1 MADLLPLRQ
10 RVRDFVEE
18 RIKPVIGDYEAREE
32 TPWHLVDE
40 MRSLGLFGMLIPAE
54 WGGLGLSLRDYA
66 VLLGEIE
73 RGCGSFRS
81 MLSIQNS
88 LVGLTLLA
96 HGTDEQ
102 KRRYL
107 APAARGEILVS
118 FGLSEP
124 DAGSNPAEMSTQATR
139 VVDGWRLNGRKMWI
153 GNGARAGLLLIF
165 ARTGTTANGAP
176 AITAFL
182 VEPGAGV
189 RTEVMKGKMGLRAAL
204 PSHIFLEDA
213 FVADENVLG
222 PIGGGMRIALYSLDH
237 GRLSAAAAGCA
248 VCDVALELSLQYA
261 QRRRQFGKPIAGHQL
276 VQELLADIH
285 VDAQAARGL
294 LERVIGLKEAGQP
307 FSEAA
312 ATAKLFA
319 SEAANRCASR
329 AVQVHGGRGY
339 LEETGL
345 PRLVRDARIL
355 TLYEGT
361 SQILKLVLGRQLTG
375 VSAFGGA

>member
-1 MADLLPLRQ
+1 MSDVATLRQ
-10 RVRDFVEE
+10 RVRAFVEE
-18 RIKPVIGDYEAREE
+18 RVKPVIVDYEAREE
-32 TPWHLVDE
+32 TPWELVDE
-40 MRSLGLFGMLIPAE
+40 MRALGLFGMLIPAE
-54 WGGLGLSLRDYA
+54 WGGLGLSLHDYA
-66 VLLGEIE
+66 ALMGEIE

-96 HGTDEQ
+96 HANEAQ
-102 KRRYL
+102 KQRYL
-107 APAARGEILVS
+107 PRLARGEILVS

-124 DAGSNPAEMSTQATR
+124 DAGSNPAEMSTTATR
-139 VVDGWRLNGRKMWI
+139 VDGGWRLNGRKMWI
-153 GNGARAGLLLIF
+153 GNAARAGLMLIF
-165 ARTGTTANGAP
+165 ARAEIEKP

-182 VEPGAGV
+182 VEPGEGV
-189 RTEVMKGKMGLRAAL
+189 RTEIMKGKMGLRAAL
-204 PSHIFLEDA
+204 PSHIFLEEA
-213 FVADENVLG
+213 FVPDENVLG
-222 PIGGGMRIALYSLDH
+222 PVGGGLRIALYSLDH

-248 VCDVALELSLQYA
+248 VCDVAVELSLAYA
-261 QRRRQFGKPIAGHQL
+261 GTRRQFGKPIAGHQL

-294 LERVIGLKEAGQP
+294 LERAITLKEANLP

-312 ATAKLFA
+312 ATAKLFS

-329 AVQVHGGRGY
+329 AVQIHGGRGY

-361 SQILKLVLGRQLTG
+361 SQILKLVLGRHLTG
-375 VSAFGGA
+375 VSAF

>member
-1 MADLLPLRQ
+1 MPDFAQLRQ
-10 RVRDFVEE
+10 QVRDFIDTEV
-18 RIKPVIGDYEAREE
+18 KPVIAGFEAREE
-32 TPWHLVDE
+32 TPWHLVDR
-40 MRSLGLFGMLIPAE
+40 MRELGLFGMLIPVE
-54 WGGLGLSLRDYA
+54 WGGLGLGLRDYA
-66 VLLGEIE
+66 ALMGEIE

-88 LVGLTLLA
+88 LVGLTLLG
-96 HGTDEQ
+96 HGSDDQ

-107 APAARGEILVS
+107 PQLARGEMLVS

-124 DAGSNPAEMSTQATR
+124 EAGSNPAEMTTTAVR
-139 VVDGWRLNGRKMWI
+139 VDGGWRLSGRKMWI
-153 GNGARAGLLLIF
+153 GNAARAGLMMIF
-165 ARTGTTANGAP
+165 ARTDGADRP
-176 AITAFL
+176 GVITAFL
-182 VEPGAGV
+182 VEPGPGV
-189 RTEVMKGKMGLRAAL
+189 TTEIMTGKMGLRTAL

-213 FVADENVLG
+213 FVADANVLG
-222 PIGGGMRIALYSLDH
+222 LVGGGMRIALYSLDH

-248 VCDVALELSLQYA
+248 VCDVALELSLAYA
-261 QRRRQFGKPIAGHQL
+261 GSRRQFGKAIAGHQL

-294 LERVIGLKEAGQP
+294 LERAIALKEAGQP

-319 SEAANRCASR
+319 SEAANRCAAR

-361 SQILKLVLGRQLTG
+361 SQILKLILGRHLTG
-375 VSAFGGA
+375 VNAF

>member
-1 MADLLPLRQ
+1 MSDFVTLRQ
-10 RVRDFVEE
+10 SVRDLVEE
-18 RIKPVIGDYEAREE
+18 KVKPVIADYEAREE
-32 TPWHLVDE
+32 TPWDLVAA
-40 MRSLGLFGMLIPAE
+40 MRDIGLFGMLIPKE

-66 VLLGEIE
+66 ALMGEIE

-96 HGTDEQ
+96 HGTEAQ
-102 KRRYL
+102 KQRYL
-107 APAARGEILVS
+107 HRLARGEILVS

-124 DAGSNPAEMSTQATR
+124 EAGSNPAEMSTTATR
-139 VVDGWRLNGRKMWI
+139 VDGGWRLNGRKMWI
-153 GNGARAGLLLIF
+153 GNAARAGLMLIF
-165 ARTGTTANGAP
+165 ARTDMERP

-182 VEPGAGV
+182 VEPGDGV
-189 RTEVMKGKMGLRAAL
+189 RTEIMKGKMGLRAAL
-204 PSHIFLEDA
+204 PSHIYMDDV

-222 PIGGGMRIALYSLDH
+222 PVGNGMRIALYSLDH

-248 VCDVALELSLQYA
+248 VCDVALELSLAYA
-261 QRRRQFGKPIAGHQL
+261 AARRQFGKPIAGHQL
-276 VQELLADIH
+276 VQELLADLH

-294 LERVIGLKEAGQP
+294 LERAITLKEADLP

-312 ATAKLFA
+312 ATAKLFS

-329 AVQVHGGRGY
+329 AVQIHGGRGY

-361 SQILKLVLGRQLTG
+361 SQIMKLVLGRHLTG
-375 VSAFGGA
+375 LSAF

>member
-1 MADLLPLRQ
+1 MSDFVTLRQ
-10 RVRDFVEE
+10 SVRDLVEE
-18 RIKPVIGDYEAREE
+18 KVKPVIADYEAREE
-32 TPWHLVDE
+32 TPWDLVAA
-40 MRSLGLFGMLIPAE
+40 MRDIGLFGMLIPKE

-66 VLLGEIE
+66 ALMGEIE

-96 HGTDEQ
+96 HGTEAQ
-102 KRRYL
+102 KQRYL
-107 APAARGEILVS
+107 HRLARGEILVS

-124 DAGSNPAEMSTQATR
+124 EAGSNPAEMSTTATR
-139 VVDGWRLNGRKMWI
+139 VDGGWRLNGRKMWI
-153 GNGARAGLLLIF
+153 GNAARAGLMLIF
-165 ARTGTTANGAP
+165 ARTDMERP

-182 VEPGAGV
+182 VEPGDGV
-189 RTEVMKGKMGLRAAL
+189 RTEIMKGKMGLRAAL
-204 PSHIFLEDA
+204 PSHIYMDDV
-213 FVADENVLG
+213 FVADENILG
-222 PIGGGMRIALYSLDH
+222 PVGNGMRIALYSLDH

-248 VCDVALELSLQYA
+248 VCDVALELSLAYA
-261 QRRRQFGKPIAGHQL
+261 AARRQFGKPIAGHQL
-276 VQELLADIH
+276 VQELLADLH

-294 LERVIGLKEAGQP
+294 LERAITLKEADLP

-312 ATAKLFA
+312 ATAKLFS

-329 AVQVHGGRGY
+329 AVQIHGGRGY

-361 SQILKLVLGRQLTG
+361 SQILKLVLGRHLTG
-375 VSAFGGA
+375 LSAF

>member
-1 MADLLPLRQ
+1 MSDFVTLRQ
-10 RVRDFVEE
+10 SVRDLVEE
-18 RIKPVIGDYEAREE
+18 KVKPVIADYEAREE
-32 TPWHLVDE
+32 TPWDLVAV
-40 MRSLGLFGMLIPAE
+40 MRDIGLFGMLIPKE

-66 VLLGEIE
+66 ALMGEIE

-96 HGTDEQ
+96 HGTEAQ
-102 KRRYL
+102 KQRYL
-107 APAARGEILVS
+107 HRLAHGEILVS

-124 DAGSNPAEMSTQATR
+124 EAGSNPAEMSTTATR
-139 VVDGWRLNGRKMWI
+139 VDGGWRLNGRKMWI
-153 GNGARAGLLLIF
+153 GNAARAGLMLIF
-165 ARTGTTANGAP
+165 ARTDMERP
-176 AITAFL
+176 AVTAFL
-182 VEPGAGV
+182 VEPGDGV
-189 RTEVMKGKMGLRAAL
+189 RTEIMKGKMGLRAAL
-204 PSHIFLEDA
+204 PSHIYMDDV

-222 PIGGGMRIALYSLDH
+222 PVGNGMRIALYSLDH

-248 VCDVALELSLQYA
+248 VCDVALELSLAYA
-261 QRRRQFGKPIAGHQL
+261 SKRRQFGKFIAGHQL
-276 VQELLADIH
+276 VQEMLADIH

-294 LERVIGLKEAGQP
+294 LERAISLKEADLP

-312 ATAKLFA
+312 ATAKLFS

-329 AVQVHGGRGY
+329 AVQIHGGRGY
-339 LEETGL
+339 LEESGL

-361 SQILKLVLGRQLTG
+361 SQILKLVLGRHLTG
-375 VSAFGGA
+375 LSAF

>member
-1 MADLLPLRQ
+1 MSDFATLRQ
-10 RVRDFVEE
+10 SVRDLVEE
-18 RIKPVIGDYEAREE
+18 KIKPVIAKYEAREE
-32 TPWHLVDE
+32 TPWGLVDE
-40 MRSLGLFGMLIPAE
+40 MRALGLFGMLIPTE
-54 WGGLGLSLRDYA
+54 WGGLGLSLREYA
-66 VLLGEIE
+66 TLMGEIE

-96 HGTDEQ
+96 HATEDQ

-107 APAARGEILVS
+107 QRLARGEILVS

-124 DAGSNPAEMSTQATR
+124 DAGSNPAEMSTTATR
-139 VVDGWRLNGRKMWI
+139 VDGGWRLNGRKMWI
-153 GNGARAGLLLIF
+153 GNAARAGLMLIF
-165 ARTGTTANGAP
+165 ARTDLEKP

-182 VEPGAGV
+182 VEPGEGV
-189 RTEVMKGKMGLRAAL
+189 RTEVMMGKMGLRAAL
-204 PSHIFLEDA
+204 PSHIYMDDA

-222 PIGGGMRIALYSLDH
+222 PVGGGMRIALYSLDH

-248 VCDVALELSLQYA
+248 VCDVALELSLAYA
-261 QRRRQFGKPIAGHQL
+261 GTRRQFGKFIAGHQL

-285 VDAQAARGL
+285 VDTQAARCL
-294 LERVIGLKEAGQP
+294 LERAITLKEANQS

-329 AVQVHGGRGY
+329 AVQIHGGRGY

-361 SQILKLVLGRQLTG
+361 SQILKLILGRHLTG
-375 VSAFGGA
+375 ISAF

>member
-1 MADLLPLRQ
+1 MSDFATLRQ
-10 RVRDFVEE
+10 SVRDLVEE
-18 RIKPVIGDYEAREE
+18 KIKPVIAEYEAREE
-32 TPWHLVDE
+32 TPWGLVDE
-40 MRSLGLFGMLIPAE
+40 MRALGLFGMLIPTE
-54 WGGLGLSLRDYA
+54 WGGLGLSLREYA
-66 VLLGEIE
+66 TLMGEIE

-96 HGTDEQ
+96 HATEDQ

-107 APAARGEILVS
+107 QRLARGEILVS

-124 DAGSNPAEMSTQATR
+124 DAGSNPAEMSTTATR
-139 VVDGWRLNGRKMWI
+139 VDGGWRLNGRKMWI
-153 GNGARAGLLLIF
+153 GNAARAGLMLIF
-165 ARTGTTANGAP
+165 ARTDLEKP

-182 VEPGAGV
+182 VEPGEGV
-189 RTEVMKGKMGLRAAL
+189 RTEVMMGKMGLRAAL
-204 PSHIFLEDA
+204 PSHIYMDDA

-222 PIGGGMRIALYSLDH
+222 PVGGGMRIALYSLDH

-248 VCDVALELSLQYA
+248 VCDVALELSLAYA
-261 QRRRQFGKPIAGHQL
+261 STRRQFGKFIAGHQL

-285 VDAQAARGL
+285 VDALAARCL
-294 LERVIGLKEAGQP
+294 LERAITLKEANQL

-329 AVQVHGGRGY
+329 AVQIHGGRGY

-361 SQILKLVLGRQLTG
+361 SQILKLVLGRHLTG
-375 VSAFGGA
+375 ISAF

>member
-1 MADLLPLRQ
+1 MTDFAVLRQ
-10 RVRDFVEE
+10 SVRDFVEGQV
-18 RIKPVIGDYEAREE
+18 KPVIADFEAREE
-32 TPWHLVDE
+32 TPWPLVDR
-40 MRSLGLFGMLIPAE
+40 MRALGLFGMLIPTA
-54 WGGLGLSLRDYA
+54 WGGLGLSLREYA
-66 VLLGEIE
+66 TLMGEIE

-96 HGTDEQ
+96 YGTDDQ

-139 VVDGWRLNGRKMWI
+139 VADGWRLNGRKMWI

-165 ARTGTTANGAP
+165 ARTGTTSSGAP

-189 RTEVMKGKMGLRAAL
+189 RTEIMKGKMGLRAAL
-204 PSHIFLEDA
+204 PSHIYLEDA
-213 FVADENVLG
+213 LVADANVLG
-222 PIGGGMRIALYSLDH
+222 PVGGGLRIALFSLDH

-248 VCDVALELSLQYA
+248 VCDVALEMSLVYA
-261 QRRRQFGKPIAGHQL
+261 QTRRQFGKPIGGHQL
-276 VQELLADIH
+276 VQELLAGIH

-294 LERVIGLKEAGQP
+294 LERAIVLKEAGQP

-319 SEAANRCASR
+319 SEAADRSASR
-329 AVQVHGGRGY
+329 AVQIHGGRGY

-361 SQILKLVLGRQLTG
+361 SQILTLILGRHLTG
-375 VSAFGGA
+375 VSAF